1 MLKGVGVSNGIVI
14 GKVVRFAQK
23 PMTVLQLTVTD
34 TDAERRRFGNAVG
47 EFCVRTSA
55 LAKRM
60 DTSAADGQILRGYIA
75 MVNDPYLTEHVDK
88 MIDGG
93 ATAEMAIESACDGF
107 IRLFTDSADELV
119 RHRAADI
126 EDIKRRMLEILLG
139 VEHVD
144 LSNLPKNSVLV
155 TNELTPSMTVGL
167 ESSGVR
173 GIIAEKGGRTSHA
186 AIIAR
191 SLGIPTVLG
200 VSGAFEK
207 LSDGEK
213 VALDGETGEIYTDKE
228 AGFKRLQ
235 EKEKTSK
242 QDKQEL
248 FASFFGRSSLT
259 ADGEKIKLLANI
271 DSPRDIDALLK
282 NDAEGVGLFRT
293 EGFFLDRGVLPSEDE
308 QTKAYR
314 AVAEAMKGKKVVIR
328 TLDVGG
334 DKKIPTVKSE
344 NEDNPFLGLR
354 AIRYSIKNQG
364 LFRTQLR
371 AVLRAS
377 AFGNISL
384 MIPLVTRV
392 DELIYVKNLL
402 NRLKSELDSEG
413 IAYDKSIKVGVM
425 IETPAA
431 VAIADILARNADFFS
446 IGTNDLIGYT
456 MAVDRGNANVSY
468 LYSAYEPAVL
478 RQIRHI
484 VRVAAEQGIK
494 CSLCGE
500 MAADERFLPL
510 LLSFGLKE
518 LSVSPQNVL
527 PLRARLSTLEMSHCN
542 EIANDVMKLERAR
555 RVEHYLAEI

>member
-14 GKVVRFAQK
+14 GKVVRFTQK
-23 PMTVLQLTVTD
+23 PMTLTQRTVTD
-34 TDAERRRFGNAVG
+34 TDAEKRRFGNAVG

-88 MIDGG
+88 MIDSG
-93 ATAEMAIESACDGF
+93 ASAEMAIESACDSF

-144 LSNLPKNSVLV
+144 LTHLAQNTVLV
-155 TNELTPSMTVGL
+155 TNELTPSMMVGL
-167 ESSGVR
+167 ENSGVR
-173 GIIAEKGGRTSHA
+173 GIIAENGGRTSHA

-200 VSGAFEK
+200 VSGAFDK
-207 LSDGEK
+207 LSDDEK
-213 VALDGETGEIYTDKE
+213 AALDGETGEIYTDKE

-235 EKEKTSK
+235 EKEKTYRK
-242 QDKQEL
+242 DREEL
-248 FASFFGRSSLT
+248 FASFFGKPSLT

-271 DSPRDIDALLK
+271 DSPRDIDALFK

-314 AVAEAMKGKKVVIR
+314 AVAEAMQGKEVVIR

-371 AVLRAS
+371 AILRAS

-413 IAYDKSIKVGVM
+413 IAYDKNIKVGVM

-431 VAIADILARNADFFS
+431 AAIADILARNADFFS

-484 VRVAAEQGIK
+484 VGVAADQGIK

-500 MAADERFLPL
+500 IAADERFLPL
-510 LLSFGLKE
+510 LLSFGLKS

-527 PLRARLSTLEMSHCN
+527 PLRARLSTLEMSRCDD
-542 EIANDVMKLERAR
+542 IANDVMKLERAR